1 MNRNYTGGFT
11 TGRRLVP
18 NSARHTARAEMSLV
32 QIASRV
38 ADYRKLIR
46 LDIGT
51 DPRRRPRLWRP
62 IEVRHGNTIV
72 DLMSIIE
79 TFVSVLLLD
88 LRPEVSP
95 DNVSTWKKR
104 QSAWTKHGSVDLTNY
119 HDWSALLGF
128 VEVRNALQHGLGK
141 LTDRQL
147 GDHRDEIL
155 GYIEKSG
162 VHLNGD
168 RLVLIERDVERC
180 EHVCVDFVKWLDSG
194 TPTS

>member
-1 MNRNYTGGFT
+1 M
-11 TGRRLVP
+11 
-18 NSARHTARAEMSLV
+18 
-32 QIASRV
+32 
-38 ADYRKLIR
+38 R
-46 LDIGT
+46 LDIGA

-62 IEVRHGNTIV
+62 IEVRHANVIV

-79 TFVSVLLLD
+79 VFVSERLLD

-95 DNVSTWKKR
+95 DSVSSWKKR
-104 QSAWTKHGSVDLTNY
+104 QSAWTRHGSVNLANY
-119 HDWSALLGF
+119 RDWSALLGF
-128 VEVRNALQHGLGK
+128 VEVRNAQQHGLGK

-155 GYIEKSG
+155 GYIENSG

-180 EHVCVDFVKWLDSG
+180 EHVCVDLVKWLDSA